1 MKGKLF
7 GVSVGAGDPQLM
19 TIKAV
24 RILEKCSAVAVPRT
38 NGDSSLALSI
48 AEQAADLSNKR
59 RIYLDFPMT
68 NDKER
73 LERNY
78 DYLAGLL
85 CRELESGDVAF
96 LTLGDISVYS
106 TFSHIC
112 GRVCAAGF
120 EAEICAGVT
129 SFCAAAA
136 ALCEPLCLGDEELH
150 IIPCGS
156 DIGKALGLSG
166 TKVIMKAGRKAG
178 ELIGLLKK
186 KGLSG
191 CTRAVS
197 DCGLDTERIYAS
209 VDDIDG
215 EPGYFTLFIVTDREK
230 FK

>member
-1 MKGKLF
+1 M
-7 GVSVGAGDPQLM
+7 D
-19 TIKAV
+19 
-24 RILEKCSAVAVPRT
+24 
-38 NGDSSLALSI
+38 
-48 AEQAADLSNKR
+48 
-59 RIYLDFPMT
+59 
-68 NDKER
+68 
-73 LERNY
+73 
-78 DYLAGLL
+78 
-85 CRELESGDVAF
+85 
-96 LTLGDISVYS
+96 
-106 TFSHIC
+106 
-112 GRVCAAGF
+112 
-120 EAEICAGVT
+120 
-129 SFCAAAA
+129 
-136 ALCEPLCLGDEELH
+136 LGDEELH